1 MRIALAFAAS
11 EGSHPSE
18 SSIVLRGGSG
28 NFIARVARELRPR
41 QIAGSAATPL
51 SRRSAG
57 MITRSHV
64 PASRVRPA
72 CAARCANFT
81 RSRTGVGGAIVVSA
95 GSSERTSRTTP
106 SIRTS
111 GSVFVWAIGRG
122 GSPDRGAAAAGSMSR
137 PASRA
142 RSSRSSVPTSIPA
155 APSLKNGSVSSPSSS
170 SSSSS
175 SSSLMP
181 PVGVGGGGS
190 PPATVASSCDDPS

>member
-28 NFIARVARELRPR
+28 SARIARVAWELRPR

-95 GSSERTSRTTP
+95 ASERTSPTTP

-111 GSVFVWAIGRG
+111 GSVLVWAIGRG

-155 APSLKNGSVSSPSSS
+155 SPSLKNGSASSPSPSSS
-170 SSSSS
+170 PSS

>member
-95 GSSERTSRTTP
+95 ASERTSRTTP

>member
-95 GSSERTSRTTP
+95 ASERTSRTTP

-142 RSSRSSVPTSIPA
+142 RSSRSSVPTSIPE
-155 APSLKNGSVSSPSSS
+155 APSLKNGSASSPS